1 MATLETLRTKAG
13 VFLSVIIGI
22 ALLAFIV
29 NADTIATARNI
40 FSSGNDVGNIAG
52 NKIGIEEF
60 QNLLDYNTEIHKIT
74 YAMYQQDA
82 PMNDEVNENLRNK
95 TWQDLIMKYVLETEY
110 ENIGLEVSDIELAD
124 LTVTGT
130 NLSPRISQIFTNYE
144 TGVLDRAQL
153 SAFVQNMSGI
163 AKVWWIDLERQI
175 RNEQLY
181 SKYSQLDS
189 KSNYV
194 NSLDVEHA
202 LVGEKNNV
210 EFSYILKDYNTVPD
224 SLISYKESDLKKYYE
239 RHKSD
244 YKTTR
249 SRDVEFVA
257 FTVTPSANDYE
268 RVMYKMEEI
277 QAKMDTVSPANMP
290 LFVRINS
297 DEPFDDAFYKKGEL
311 PAVLDSVIFDKT
323 AGTVFPYYQEGE
335 SYNLTGI
342 VEFKNLPDSVKA
354 DHILFSQANLGK
366 VDSVFNLLKS
376 GASFAALAEEFGTDG
391 TSTKGGDLG
400 WFAFK
405 SMVRPFSDS
414 CFFKPVGSL
423 MKVTTQYGV
432 HIVKIREAKIYNNKV
447 QLATVKKVI
456 RPSKET
462 YQNYFAQA
470 NRIAA
475 QSQGDLAKF
484 RAACAED
491 GFQPRTEINIAL
503 DSKAVGT
510 YQRASNLIR
519 WMYEANE
526 GDVSGV
532 LEIDDRN
539 TYIVAALTGIKD
551 AGISPLGKVKPRVAA
566 GVVTEKKAGYL
577 VSQISEAKKDAN
589 TIDEVAVKLG
599 LSVTSVTPAVNFNS
613 SFIPTLRMPESGL
626 LGAVTNTPEN
636 KLSEPVIGESGVYL
650 YVVTSIAENT
660 QAQTPEAIKSRLE
673 ANNYSTL
680 YMTLLDKAKVV
691 DNRGKFY

>member
-1 MATLETLRTKAG
+1 MATLETLRKKAG

-40 FSSGNDVGNIAG
+40 FSSGNEIGKISG
-52 NKIGIEEF
+52 NKIELEEF
-60 QNLLDYNTEIHKIT
+60 QSLLDYNTEIHKIT
-74 YAMYQQDA
+74 YSMYQQEA
-82 PMNDEVNENLRNK
+82 PMNDEATENLRNK
-95 TWQDLIMKYVLETEY
+95 TWQDLIMKYILEAEY
-110 ENIGLEVSDIELAD
+110 AKIGLAVSDIELAD
-124 LTVTGT
+124 LTVTGA

-163 AKVWWIDLERQI
+163 AKVWWIDLERQV

-194 NSLDVEHA
+194 NSLDVEHT
-202 LVGEKNNV
+202 LEGEKNNV
-210 EFSYILKDYNTVPD
+210 EFSYILKDYNTAPD
-224 SLISYKESDLKKYYE
+224 SVISYKESDLKRYYE
-239 RHKSD
+239 KHKSE

-257 FTVTPSANDYE
+257 FSVIPASNDYE
-268 RVMYKMEEI
+268 RVMYKMEEL
-277 QAKMDTVSPANMP
+277 QTKMDTVAPANMP

-297 DEPFDDAFYKKGEL
+297 DAPFDDAFYKKGEL
-311 PAVLDSVIFDKT
+311 PAVLDSVVFDKKVG
-323 AGTVFPYYQEGE
+323 AVLPYYQEAE
-335 SYNLTGI
+335 SYNLSGI

-366 VDSVFNLLKS
+366 VDSVFDLLKA
-376 GASFAALAEEFGTDG
+376 GASFAALAAQFGTDG

-400 WFAFK
+400 WFAYK

-423 MKVTTQYGV
+423 MKVATQYGV
-432 HIVKIREAKIYNNKV
+432 HIIKIRDAKMYTNKV
-447 QLATVKKVI
+447 QIATVKKII

-462 YQNYFAQA
+462 YQSYFSQA

-475 QSQGDLAKF
+475 QSQGDPVKF

-503 DSKAVGT
+503 DSKVVGT
-510 YQRASNLIR
+510 FQRASNLVR
-519 WMYEANE
+519 WMYEAKE

-539 TYIVAALTGIKD
+539 TYVVATLTAIKD
-551 AGISPLGKVKPRVAA
+551 AGISPLGKVKARVASS
-566 GVVTEKKAGYL
+566 VVTEKKGEYL
-577 VSQISEAKKDAN
+577 AAQISEARKDAN
-589 TIDEVAVKLG
+589 TIDEVAAKLG
-599 LSVTSVTPAVNFNS
+599 LSVTSVTPAVNFNT
-613 SFIPTLRMPESGL
+613 SFIPTLRMPEAKL
-626 LGAVTNTPEN
+626 LGAVTTTPEN
-636 KLSEPVIGESGVYL
+636 KLSDPVIGESGVYL
-650 YVVTSIAENT
+650 YVVTSITENT
-660 QAQTPEAIKSRLE
+660 QAQTPEAIKTRLE

-680 YMTLLDKAKVV
+680 YMTLLDKAQVV
-691 DNRGKFY
+691 DNRGKYY